1 MVIRNYAMHN
11 PLKLAQRCFLK
22 KGLKYLK
29 MYFSVPKL
37 LLILLIQ
44 HFILY
49 SHLFMPISMMF
60 FNDVLTSFGIRI
72 LCTTPYVSLCRL
84 ETLNDQIDC
93 QYNIVRHAWY
103 LQCRAESSAR
113 VVPDNS

>member
-1 MVIRNYAMHN
+1 MTLYLETHVIQSLWTHVISKKYKCIDNFRHMMLIIRNYAMHN
-11 PLKLAQRCFLK
+11 PLKLDQKCFPK

-49 SHLFMPISMMF
+49 LPLFMPISMMF
-60 FNDVLTSFGIRI
+60 FNDVLTSCGICM
-72 LCTTPYVSLCRL
+72 LCTTPNFSY
-84 ETLNDQIDC
+84 DYIM
-93 QYNIVRHAWY
+93 
-103 LQCRAESSAR
+103 
-113 VVPDNS
+113 

>member
-1 MVIRNYAMHN
+1 MYFYRRLTLVISKQYKTKCRIDNNNFRHMMMVIRNYAMHN

-37 LLILLIQ
+37 LLTLSIQ

-49 SHLFMPISMMF
+49 SPLFMPISMMF
-60 FNDVLTSFGIRI
+60 FNDVLTSCGICM
-72 LCTTPYVSLCRL
+72 LCTTPNFSY
-84 ETLNDQIDC
+84 DYIM
-93 QYNIVRHAWY
+93 
-103 LQCRAESSAR
+103 
-113 VVPDNS
+113 

>member
-22 KGLKYLK
+22 KGQKYLK

-49 SHLFMPISMMF
+49 LPLFMPISMMF
-60 FNDVLTSFGIRI
+60 FNDVLTSCGICMYFMHNPFCFIRLHI
-72 LCTTPYVSLCRL
+72 KCRL
-84 ETLNDQIDC
+84 DK
-93 QYNIVRHAWY
+93 
-103 LQCRAESSAR
+103 
-113 VVPDNS
+113 

>member
-1 MVIRNYAMHN
+1 MMMVIRNYAMLN

-29 MYFSVPKL
+29 MYFSVQKL

-49 SHLFMPISMMF
+49 LPLFMPISMMF
-60 FNDVLTSFGIRI
+60 FNDVLTSCGICI
-72 LCTTPYVSLCRL
+72 LCTTPYVSY
-84 ETLNDQIDC
+84 DYIM
-93 QYNIVRHAWY
+93 
-103 LQCRAESSAR
+103 
-113 VVPDNS
+113 